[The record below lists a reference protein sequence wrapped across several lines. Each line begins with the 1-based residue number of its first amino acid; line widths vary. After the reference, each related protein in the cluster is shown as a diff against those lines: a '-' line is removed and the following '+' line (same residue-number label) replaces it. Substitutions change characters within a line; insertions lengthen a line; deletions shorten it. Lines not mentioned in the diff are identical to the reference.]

1 LKGLRSNSKRAEGR
15 EVKRLG
21 SPDARKVEYAAMC
34 RLVKRMKWGG
44 GGDSAEREAPKFL
57 LEVDVGVRTGPRR
70 SQKSLNV

>member
-1 LKGLRSNSKRAEGR
+1 MQISEEN
-15 EVKRLG
+15 EV
-21 SPDARKVEYAAMC
+21 
-34 RLVKRMKWGG
+34 G